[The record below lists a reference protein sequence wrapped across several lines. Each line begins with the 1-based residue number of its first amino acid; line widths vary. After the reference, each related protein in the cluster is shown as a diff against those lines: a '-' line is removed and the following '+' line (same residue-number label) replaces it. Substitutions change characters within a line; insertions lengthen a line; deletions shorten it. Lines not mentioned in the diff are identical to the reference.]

1 MFKLSVNKDL
11 FSKIL
16 SKKLYVI
23 EKESSNYWKK
33 ELLEPIIIENKLT
46 YKIKQINK
54 LLITN
59 GLGEDKPQI
68 VIECLK
74 IDFSQQK
81 NIFEFYLGKIL
92 EQKNIAEIEVEDEK
106 DILIKQL
113 LNEKKELLNILN
125 DIKKSKILDN

>member
-74 IDFSQQK
+74 INFSQQK
-81 NIFEFYLGKIL
+81 GIFEFYLGKIL

>member
-1 MFKLSVNKDL
+1 MFKLSLNKDL

-81 NIFEFYLGKIL
+81 SIFEFYLGKIL

>member
-1 MFKLSVNKDL
+1 VFKLSVNKDL

-46 YKIKQINK
+46 YKIKQISK
-54 LLITN
+54 LLLTN

-81 NIFEFYLGKIL
+81 GIFEFYLGKIL

>member
-11 FSKIL
+11 FSRIL

-74 IDFSQQK
+74 IDFSRQK
-81 NIFEFYLGKIL
+81 GIFEFYLGKIL

>member
-11 FSKIL
+11 FSRIL

-54 LLITN
+54 LLLTN

-81 NIFEFYLGKIL
+81 GIFEFYLGKIL
-92 EQKNIAEIEVEDEK
+92 EQKNIAETELEDEK

-125 DIKKSKILDN
+125 DIKKSKTWDN

>member
-11 FSKIL
+11 FSRIL

-81 NIFEFYLGKIL
+81 SIFEFYLGKIL

>member
-1 MFKLSVNKDL
+1 VFKLSVNKDL

-81 NIFEFYLGKIL
+81 GIFEFYLGKIL

>member
-1 MFKLSVNKDL
+1 MFKFSVNKDL

-81 NIFEFYLGKIL
+81 GIFEFYLGKIL

>member
-23 EKESSNYWKK
+23 EKESSNYWRK

-46 YKIKQINK
+46 YKIKQISK
-54 LLITN
+54 LLLTN
-59 GLGEDKPQI
+59 GLGEDKPQS

-74 IDFSQQK
+74 IDFSQQQG
-81 NIFEFYLGKIL
+81 ISEFYLGKIL

>member
-23 EKESSNYWKK
+23 EKESSSYWKK

-46 YKIKQINK
+46 YKIKQISK
-54 LLITN
+54 LLLTN

-81 NIFEFYLGKIL
+81 SIFEFYLGKIL

>member
-23 EKESSNYWKK
+23 EKESSSYWKK

-81 NIFEFYLGKIL
+81 GIFEFYLGKIL

-113 LNEKKELLNILN
+113 LNEKKELINILN

>member
-1 MFKLSVNKDL
+1 MFS
-11 FSKIL
+11 SIL

-81 NIFEFYLGKIL
+81 SIFEFYLGKIL

>member
-1 MFKLSVNKDL
+1 MFKLSLNKDL

-81 NIFEFYLGKIL
+81 GIFEFYLGKIL

>member
-11 FSKIL
+11 FSRIL

-23 EKESSNYWKK
+23 EKERSNYWKK

-81 NIFEFYLGKIL
+81 SIFEFYLGKIL

>member
-54 LLITN
+54 LLLTN

-81 NIFEFYLGKIL
+81 GIFEFYLGKIL

>member
-23 EKESSNYWKK
+23 EKESSSYWKK

-46 YKIKQINK
+46 YKIKQISK
-54 LLITN
+54 LLLTN

-81 NIFEFYLGKIL
+81 GIFEFYLGKIL

>member
-11 FSKIL
+11 FSRIL

-23 EKESSNYWKK
+23 EKERSNYWKK

-81 NIFEFYLGKIL
+81 GIFEFYLGKIL

>member
-46 YKIKQINK
+46 YKIKQISK
-54 LLITN
+54 LLLTN

-81 NIFEFYLGKIL
+81 GIFEFYLGKIL

-125 DIKKSKILDN
+125 EIKKSKILDN

>member
-81 NIFEFYLGKIL
+81 SIFEFYLGKIL

>member
-11 FSKIL
+11 FSRIL

-81 NIFEFYLGKIL
+81 GIFEFYLGKIL

>member
-11 FSKIL
+11 FSRIL

-46 YKIKQINK
+46 YKIKQISK
-54 LLITN
+54 LLLTN

-81 NIFEFYLGKIL
+81 GIFEFYLGKIL

-125 DIKKSKILDN
+125 DIKKSKILGN

>member
-1 MFKLSVNKDL
+1 M
-11 FSKIL
+11 
-16 SKKLYVI
+16 YVI

-74 IDFSQQK
+74 IDFAQQK
-81 NIFEFYLGKIL
+81 GIFEFYLGKIL

>member
-1 MFKLSVNKDL
+1 MFKLSLNKDL

-23 EKESSNYWKK
+23 EKEGSNYWKK

-81 NIFEFYLGKIL
+81 SIFEFYLGKIL

-125 DIKKSKILDN
+125 DIKKSKNLDN

>member
-46 YKIKQINK
+46 YKIKQISK
-54 LLITN
+54 LLLTN

-81 NIFEFYLGKIL
+81 DIFEFYLGKVL

-106 DILIKQL
+106 DILIKRL

>member
-46 YKIKQINK
+46 YKIKQISK

-81 NIFEFYLGKIL
+81 GIFEFYLGKIL

>member
-33 ELLEPIIIENKLT
+33 ELLEPIIIKNKLT

-81 NIFEFYLGKIL
+81 SIFEFYLGKIL
-92 EQKNIAEIEVEDEK
+92 EQKNIAEIKVEDEK

>member
-81 NIFEFYLGKIL
+81 GIFEFYLGKIL

-113 LNEKKELLNILN
+113 LNEKEELLNILN

>member
-74 IDFSQQK
+74 IHFLQQK
-81 NIFEFYLGKIL
+81 SIFEFYLGKIL

>member
-11 FSKIL
+11 FSRIL

-46 YKIKQINK
+46 YKIKQISK
-54 LLITN
+54 LLLTN

-81 NIFEFYLGKIL
+81 GIFEFYLGKIL

-125 DIKKSKILDN
+125 EIKKSKILDN

>member
-11 FSKIL
+11 FSRIL

-46 YKIKQINK
+46 YKIKQISK
-54 LLITN
+54 LLLTN

-81 NIFEFYLGKIL
+81 SIFEFYLGKIL

>member
-11 FSKIL
+11 FSRIL

-46 YKIKQINK
+46 YKIKQISK
-54 LLITN
+54 LLLTN

-81 NIFEFYLGKIL
+81 GIFEFYLGKIL